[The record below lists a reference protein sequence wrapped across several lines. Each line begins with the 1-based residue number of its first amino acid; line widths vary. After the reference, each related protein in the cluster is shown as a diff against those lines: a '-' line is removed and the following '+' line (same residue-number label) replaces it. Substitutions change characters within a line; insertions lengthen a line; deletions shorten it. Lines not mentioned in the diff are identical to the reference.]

1 VSQTHPIVPHQLPSA
16 PIDPVSGPLQFYEVD
31 ERRRRWYVPWWGVA
45 HMRYWSDKAFYAAI
59 AEAFLV

>member
-1 VSQTHPIVPHQLPSA
+1 M
-16 PIDPVSGPLQFYEVD
+16 DPVSGPLHFYEVD
-31 ERRRRWYVPWWGVA
+31 ERRMRWYVPWWGVA